1 MARPE
6 ADDVRPDEWAGKQVH
21 ASRRMLDDLRA
32 RASGE
37 GGVPDALMDEAL
49 ESMLTLI
56 EELHVGE
63 EELRVQNEQL
73 IAAQGDVEAERLRYL
88 ELFQQAPDAYLVTTP
103 EGAIRE
109 ANFAASALLNVPP
122 ARLRGKPLGVFVVVE
137 ARRDFRSRLLQA
149 VQLGRVDDWEV
160 RLRPRRTEEA
170 VDVSCTV
177 TAVHDEGGGV
187 TALRWILRDVS
198 ERLRAEESQR
208 ALAREEAA
216 HEAAERER
224 GFLEAVIGQMPSGVV
239 IAEATQGRIVRHNAA
254 AEAILG
260 HAPTHGVNLAEY
272 AEGYGALDAE
282 GRPIATLSYPLARS
296 LLDGETVVDEDFRIR
311 RQDGAEAV
319 LRCSSAP
326 VHGPG
331 GTIVAAVLTFTD
343 VTRALEAEET
353 DRFLAEVGEVLSS
366 SLEYRD
372 VVQQVARVCAGT
384 LADYCIVHVREGGGS
399 ARALGVAH
407 ADPAREEMVR
417 GMLRHFPVDPESP
430 THPVVQALRTGRPE
444 LAADVNDGLLDRMCT
459 GPEHREML
467 VALGLSSAMVVPIR
481 AKGETLGTISLACT
495 GGSPYDAGDL
505 AVAEEVAR
513 RAALAVE
520 NARLYQEARQAVRA
534 REEVVAVVSHDLRNP
549 INAVML
555 AATVLDEFGSGRL
568 DERDRKQ
575 VGVIRRSAEQ
585 MNALVQDLVE
595 VAAFESGEMPMQ
607 RRALVPVVLIS
618 AAEEMFVPLAG
629 ERGVS
634 LTCQLPDGL
643 PPVSADYGRVLQL
656 FSNLVG
662 NALKFTP
669 AGGSVELG
677 AVQGAGVV
685 RFFVRDTGPGIERD
699 HLPRLFDRFW
709 QAQRGR
715 GAGAGLGLAISR
727 SIVEGHGGQIWA
739 ESEPGQGSTFH
750 FTIPVAST

>member
-1 MARPE
+1 
-6 ADDVRPDEWAGKQVH
+6 
-21 ASRRMLDDLRA
+21 
-32 RASGE
+32 
-37 GGVPDALMDEAL
+37 
-49 ESMLTLI
+49 
-56 EELHVGE
+56 
-63 EELRVQNEQL
+63 
-73 IAAQGDVEAERLRYL
+73 
-88 ELFQQAPDAYLVTTP
+88 
-103 EGAIRE
+103 
-109 ANFAASALLNVPP
+109 
-122 ARLRGKPLGVFVVVE
+122 
-137 ARRDFRSRLLQA
+137 
-149 VQLGRVDDWEV
+149 
-160 RLRPRRTEEA
+160 
-170 VDVSCTV
+170 
-177 TAVHDEGGGV
+177 
-187 TALRWILRDVS
+187 
-198 ERLRAEESQR
+198 
-208 ALAREEAA
+208 
-216 HEAAERER
+216 
-224 GFLEAVIGQMPSGVV
+224 
-239 IAEATQGRIVRHNAA
+239 
-254 AEAILG
+254 
-260 HAPTHGVNLAEY
+260 
-272 AEGYGALDAE
+272 
-282 GRPIATLSYPLARS
+282 
-296 LLDGETVVDEDFRIR
+296 
-311 RQDGAEAV
+311 
-319 LRCSSAP
+319 
-326 VHGPG
+326 
-331 GTIVAAVLTFTD
+331 
-343 VTRALEAEET
+343 
-353 DRFLAEVGEVLSS
+353 VLSS

-407 ADPAREEMVR
+407 ADPTREEMVR
-417 GMLRHFPVDPESP
+417 GLLRHFPVDPEAT

-444 LAADVNDGLLDRMCT
+444 LAADVNEGLLDRMCT

-467 VALGLSSAMVVPIR
+467 LALGLSSAMVVPIR

-555 AATVLDEFGSGRL
+555 AATVLEEFSGGRL
-568 DERDRKQ
+568 DETDRKQ

-607 RRALVPVVLIS
+607 RRPILPGVLAT
-618 AAEEMFVPLAG
+618 AAEEMFGPLAG
-629 ERGVS
+629 ERGIS
-634 LTCQLPDGL
+634 LTCHTADGL
-643 PPVSADYGRVLQL
+643 PAVSADYGRVLQL

-669 AGGSVELG
+669 AGGAVEIG
-677 AVQGAGVV
+677 AVRAAGFV
-685 RFFVRDTGPGIERD
+685 RFWVRDTGPGIERD

-715 GAGAGLGLAISR
+715 GAGAGLGLAIAR

-739 ESEPGQGSTFH
+739 ESEAGQGSTFH